1 MCSVCSAVER
11 SASLPVMDIAGEVME
26 MVPLVGT
33 VLQKLM
39 TISDKVQDGLNQ
51 KNDAKIV
58 FVDLKRRINQAE
70 EVLTFLKPRLEGD
83 DALCANPLLRAT
95 VEALLAHTDEA
106 AHHVEKWDAYWR
118 ISKAGQKGK
127 RRIRLMQEAHGKIF
141 QVSRGASRR
150 THKGVYSDAHQVSE
164 ARTSLGFM

>member
-1 MCSVCSAVER
+1 MCVAVER
-11 SASLPVMDIAGEVME
+11 SASVPVMDIAGEVME

-83 DALCANPLLRAT
+83 DALCATRC
-95 VEALLAHTDEA
+95 
-106 AHHVEKWDAYWR
+106 
-118 ISKAGQKGK
+118 
-127 RRIRLMQEAHGKIF
+127 
-141 QVSRGASRR
+141 
-150 THKGVYSDAHQVSE
+150 
-164 ARTSLGFM
+164 

>member
-1 MCSVCSAVER
+1 
-11 SASLPVMDIAGEVME
+11 MDIAGEVLE

-70 EVLTFLKPRLEGD
+70 EVLTFLSPGSR
-83 DALCANPLLRAT
+83 ATMLCAPTRC
-95 VEALLAHTDEA
+95 
-106 AHHVEKWDAYWR
+106 
-118 ISKAGQKGK
+118 
-127 RRIRLMQEAHGKIF
+127 
-141 QVSRGASRR
+141 
-150 THKGVYSDAHQVSE
+150 
-164 ARTSLGFM
+164 